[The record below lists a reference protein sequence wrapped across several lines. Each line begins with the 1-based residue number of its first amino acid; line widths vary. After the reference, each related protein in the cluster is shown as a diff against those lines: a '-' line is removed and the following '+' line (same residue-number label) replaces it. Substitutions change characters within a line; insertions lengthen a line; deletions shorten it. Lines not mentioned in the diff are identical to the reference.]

1 MSDAITP
8 FKVEI
13 GNAEIEDLRRRLA
26 ATRWPDAETTG
37 DWSQGIPLAYM
48 KDVCAYW
55 ASQYDMQR
63 VATRLNAHP
72 QFRTRIDGLGIHF
85 LHVRSP
91 HADAL
96 PLVMTHGWPGSVI
109 EFLKVIGPLTDPTRH
124 GGEAK
129 DAFHVVCPALP
140 GYGFSDKP
148 AQKGWGVERIGRAW
162 GQLMQQ
168 LGYTSYV
175 AQGGDWG
182 SMVTSSI
189 AMTETAHCRGI
200 HLNMP
205 LVAPD
210 PDTMNELSANEQAA
224 LASMND
230 YYANDSGYSKQQS
243 TRPQTLGYGLADS
256 PAGQAAWI
264 LEKFQ
269 AWTDCGEGEEKHPEK
284 ALTRD
289 ELLDNV
295 MMYWLTD
302 SAASSGRLYWESFG
316 TPNME
321 PITIPVGASIFP
333 KEIFRTSR
341 RWAEK
346 RFTRLVYWN
355 EPERGGHFAAFE
367 EPELFVD
374 ELRACFRAMR

>member
-1 MSDAITP
+1 MSDAIIP

-13 GNAEIEDLRRRLA
+13 GSAGIEDLRRRLA
-26 ATRWPDAETTG
+26 ATRWPDAETAG

-48 KDVCAYW
+48 QEVCSYW
-55 ASQYDMQR
+55 ATQYDMQR
-63 VATRLNAHP
+63 VAKRLNAFP
-72 QFRTRIDGLGIHF
+72 QFRTSIDGLGFHF

-91 HADAL
+91 HTDAL

-109 EFLKVIGPLTDPTRH
+109 EFLEVIGPLTDPTRY

-148 AQKGWGVERIGRAW
+148 PARGWGVERIGRAW
-162 GQLMQQ
+162 GQLMQR
-168 LGYTSYV
+168 LGYDGYV

-210 PDTMNELSANEQAA
+210 PDTMNELTTLEQGA
-224 LASMND
+224 LAAMQD
-230 YYANDSGYSKQQS
+230 YYEHESGYSKQQS

-256 PAGQAAWI
+256 PSGQAAWI
-264 LEKFQ
+264 LEKFR
-269 AWTDCGEGEEKHPEK
+269 AWTDGEGEARHPEN

-302 SAASSGRLYWESFG
+302 SAASSARLYWESFS

-321 PITIPVGASIFP
+321 QITIPVGASIFP
-333 KEIFRTSR
+333 KEIFRSSR

-346 RFTRLVYWN
+346 RFSRLVHWN
-355 EPERGGHFAAFE
+355 ELERGGHFAAFE
-367 EPELFVD
+367 QPELFVG